1 MGHLFL
7 KTEHQ
12 YVPDVPAP
20 SNNFLMVIFCPVVMV
35 SSFCSALRLETGE
48 G

>member
-1 MGHLFL
+1 MSHLFL

-12 YVPDVPAP
+12 YVADVPAP

-35 SSFCSALRLETGE
+35 SSFCSGLCPETGK